1 MIKAELKNY
10 RQSPRKVRLVADAI
24 RGKSASNAVDIL
36 TFMPKRASGPMK
48 KLLLSAIANAEHN
61 HQLSVE
67 SLVVKE
73 IRVDKGVTLHRW
85 RARARGSAS
94 PINKR
99 SSRVLITLSDLTKK
113 GSKKEELKS
122 ETVKTEKIE
131 DKKVAKKAT
140 TKKVA
145 KTVSK
150 ETTKKAPVKKAV
162 KKETNI
168 NKK

>member
-99 SSRVLITLSDLTKK
+99 SSRVLITLSDLAKK
-113 GSKKEELKS
+113 ASKKEE
-122 ETVKTEKIE
+122 VKTEKIE